1 MTDYDFVAAFVVGL
15 MGAAHCF
22 GMCGGLMAA
31 LSSNTP
37 QKIQVGENLLLKQ
50 LKLLF
55 SYNIGRVLSY
65 TTAGVILGGAAASLK
80 GLFSIDH
87 YLIILRIFAGIMML
101 VTGLYLSS
109 IWQGLTKIE
118 KIGNYFWQYLKPIA
132 TKLLPIKTVPKA
144 LIAGIVWGWL
154 PCGLVYSTLTW
165 SVASGSAIKGG
176 LIMFA
181 FGLGTMPALLSI
193 GVASRTISSWV
204 QKRKVRLL
212 SGLLVASF
220 GVHTLWIAFNQL

>member
-1 MTDYDFVAAFVVGL
+1 MTDYDFVAAFIVGI

-31 LSSNTP
+31 LSSNSP

-50 LKLLF
+50 LKLIF
-55 SYNIGRVLSY
+55 SYNIGRIMSY
-65 TTAGVILGGAAASLK
+65 TIAGALLGGAAASLK
-80 GLFSIDH
+80 GLFNIDH

-101 VTGLYLSS
+101 ITGLYLSS

-118 KIGNYFWQYLKPIA
+118 KLGSFFWQYLKPVA
-132 TKLLPIKTVPKA
+132 TNLLPIETVSKA
-144 LIAGIVWGWL
+144 LIAGMVWGWL

-165 SVASGSAIKGG
+165 SVASGSIYNGA

-181 FGLGTMPALLSI
+181 FGLGTMPALLSVGI
-193 GVASRTISSWV
+193 ASRTISNWV
-204 QKRKVRLL
+204 QKKQVRLL
-212 SGLLVASF
+212 SGLMVASF
-220 GVHTLWIAFNQL
+220 GVHTLWVAFNQL